1 MCSSRCAYCGKM
13 QTEIALSTAEAE
25 YIALSQTMRKTIQF
39 MRFMK
44 ELDVTFPIHL
54 AKPNKVFEDN

>member
-1 MCSSRCAYCGKM
+1 M